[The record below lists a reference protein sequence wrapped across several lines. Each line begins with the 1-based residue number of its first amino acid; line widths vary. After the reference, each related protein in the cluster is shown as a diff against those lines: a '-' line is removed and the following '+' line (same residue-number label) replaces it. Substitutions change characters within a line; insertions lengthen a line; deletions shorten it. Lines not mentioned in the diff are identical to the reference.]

1 MEREKQRAAAA
12 THLHAQRS
20 RQTRSWVDQ
29 QLDQEIEGYIGY
41 IQPMLLDENLLTDE
55 LKRLNRVL

>member
-1 MEREKQRAAAA
+1 MAIHTGTQITPSQKTADLDKMEREKQRAAAA

-29 QLDQEIEGYIGY
+29 QLDQEIE
-41 IQPMLLDENLLTDE
+41 
-55 LKRLNRVL
+55 